1 MCQFTSLLTEH
12 FDLVFDWFRVFSEIS
27 CVPRAV
33 GVVHFS
39 NPIGS
44 NIPQR
49 NEFNP
54 KVLQA
59 TESIRGYRKY
69 YTLRILHV
77 TCHEMES
84 TVKRH
89 EKIRDFILYEVMVA
103 RFTAYH
109 CVCMQ
114 MKQTQKDIE

>member
-1 MCQFTSLLTEH
+1 MADLFLRKLNGSTWLLTKLT
-12 FDLVFDWFRVFSEIS
+12 FPFVVFDWFRVFPEIS

-54 KVLQA
+54 KVLHPKVLQA
-59 TESIRGYRKY
+59 TESI
-69 YTLRILHV
+69 TL
-77 TCHEMES
+77 
-84 TVKRH
+84 
-89 EKIRDFILYEVMVA
+89 
-103 RFTAYH
+103 
-109 CVCMQ
+109 
-114 MKQTQKDIE
+114 

>member
-1 MCQFTSLLTEH
+1 MESTVKRHEKIRDFILY
-12 FDLVFDWFRVFSEIS
+12 EIS

-54 KVLQA
+54 KVLHPKVLQA
-59 TESIRGYRKY
+59 TESI
-69 YTLRILHV
+69 TL
-77 TCHEMES
+77 
-84 TVKRH
+84 
-89 EKIRDFILYEVMVA
+89 
-103 RFTAYH
+103 
-109 CVCMQ
+109 
-114 MKQTQKDIE
+114 